1 MESMS
6 RVRVFIGSSTES
18 LPVARGLK
26 ANLEEHAE
34 VRIWD
39 EDLFTPGR
47 YTLEELLDVTASF
60 DFAIFVW
67 TGDDSVH
74 SRGLQFTSPR
84 DNVILEAGLFYGRL
98 GRDRVFLCAAKGSS
112 VKTPSDLLGLKIL
125 SFQEPSDANYR
136 AATGSAAAVIVSRVA
151 ALGSLRK
158 ATPQVATAPSTD
170 IYPSF
175 IAARHDIAEACRHAR
190 DVKVLS
196 NKGLAFFGLDDSIV
210 SIAEIADY
218 AKLQRIHVL
227 LMHVESPWINRG
239 LIELRHYESIES
251 YKKELAA
258 SHAIVESS
266 MARLR
271 SITELSRGEIKYHVA
286 EPCFRIVM
294 TEEVAFVS
302 SYAEHP
308 SIQVRDIPV
317 FVCKAEQGSLH
328 GAFQRYFNDVWH
340 NSSHTGTRS
349 PGGRQSPA
357 VSAGGIVFATV
368 HGSDYVALVQR
379 DDGGWVLPKGHRSR
393 GEDLRA
399 TAVREVSEET
409 GLERSSLLVQEKLDA
424 YASDETGEMYDEQ
437 KVVHFFVMRYSGD
450 KLPSL
455 AADIDHRDARWWNT
469 AAELP
474 YIHYAYQR
482 TLVAETVERVTGDVV
497 RFRS

>member
-1 MESMS
+1 MS
-6 RVRVFIGSSTES
+6 RIRVFIGSSTES

-67 TGDDSVH
+67 TGDDAVH
-74 SRGLQFTSPR
+74 SRGVQFTSPR

-136 AATGSAAAVIVSRVA
+136 AAAGSAAAVIVSRIR
-151 ALGSLRK
+151 ALGAIRN
-158 ATPQVATAPSTD
+158 APPQLAAGPGVD

-175 IAARHDIAEACRHAR
+175 LAARAEIVDACKNAR
-190 DVKVLS
+190 EIKALS
-196 NKGLAFFGLDDSIV
+196 NKGLAFFGLDDSVV
-210 SIAEIADY
+210 SIAEIANY

-239 LIELRHYESIES
+239 LIELRHYESIAS
-251 YKKELAA
+251 YKKELGA

-266 MARLR
+266 MVRLR
-271 SITELSRGEIKYHVA
+271 SMINLSRSEIRYHEA

-294 TEEVAFVS
+294 TEDVAFVS

-317 FVCKAEQGSLH
+317 FACKAEQGSLY
-328 GAFQRYFNDVWH
+328 GAFQRYFNDIWQ
-340 NSSHTGTRS
+340 NSSYAGV
-349 PGGRQSPA
+349 PPAGRKQSPE
-357 VSAGGIVFATV
+357 VSAGGIVFTTV
-368 HGSDYVALVQR
+368 NGADYVALVQR
-379 DDGGWVLPKGHRSR
+379 HDGGWVLPKGHRSG
-393 GEDLRA
+393 GEELRA

-409 GLERSSLLVQEKLDA
+409 GLERSSLLVREKLDA

-437 KVVHFFVMRYSGD
+437 KVVHFFVMRYAGD
-450 KLPSL
+450 ELPPL
-455 AADIDHRDARWWNT
+455 TADVDHRDARWWNT
-469 AAELP
+469 AEELP
-474 YIHYAYQR
+474 NIHYPYQR
-482 TLVAETVERVTGDVV
+482 TLLAETMERITGHMV